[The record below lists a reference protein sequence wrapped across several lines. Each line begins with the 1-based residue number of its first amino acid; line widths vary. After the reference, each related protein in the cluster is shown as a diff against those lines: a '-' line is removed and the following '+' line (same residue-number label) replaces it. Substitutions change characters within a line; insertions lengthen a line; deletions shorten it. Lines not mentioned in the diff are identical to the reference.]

1 LRPVA
6 LVSLETAVPSYSIDQ
21 VDVAAFARSVFEGR
35 HEDFPRLANVFATAG
50 IRTRYA
56 VRPLEWFQRPRDW
69 ADRMT
74 AYADGAQ
81 ALFTS
86 VARKALAAAGLTGRD
101 IDTIVTVSSTGIAA
115 PTLEARAFKDLGF
128 REDVRR
134 VPVFGLGCA
143 GGAAGLGL
151 ASRLAAAEPGDRVLL
166 VVVELCTL
174 AFRLDK
180 PTKSNIVASAL
191 FGDGTAACVLQSVSA
206 SDGGPGGVL
215 ATVES
220 SGEHLWPD
228 TLDIMGWAIDPQGFD
243 VIFSR
248 TIPPFAQAN
257 ARTAAAAVLARSDLR
272 LDDIDR
278 FVFHPGGAKVIT
290 ALERGLSL
298 DRGTLADERAVLAD
312 YGNMSAPTVLFV
324 LKRALAAGIHGRI
337 LMSAMGPGF
346 TLNCVTLRTAV

>member
-1 LRPVA
+1 M
-6 LVSLETAVPSYSIDQ
+6 PSYSIDQ
-21 VDVAAFARSVFEGR
+21 VDVAALARSVFER
-35 HEDFPRLANVFATAG
+35 RYEDFPRLANVFATAG
-50 IRTRYA
+50 IRTRHA

-74 AYADGAQ
+74 AYVDGAQ
-81 ALFTS
+81 ALFTA
-86 VARKALAAAGLTGRD
+86 VARKALAAAELTGRD
-101 IDTIVTVSSTGIAA
+101 IDTVVTVSSTGIAS
-115 PTLEARAFKDLGF
+115 PTLEARAFADLGF

-143 GGAAGLGL
+143 GGASGLGL

-191 FGDGTAACVLQSVSA
+191 FGDGSAACVLQSVSA
-206 SDGGPGGVL
+206 SDDGPGRML

-248 TIPPFAQAN
+248 AIPPFAQAN
-257 ARTAAAAVLARSDLR
+257 ARTAAAAILARSNLR

-298 DRGTLADERAVLAD
+298 GQGTLEDERAVLAA

-324 LKRALAAGIHGRI
+324 LRRALAAGTHGRI

-346 TLNCVTLRTAV
+346 TMSCVTLRTAV